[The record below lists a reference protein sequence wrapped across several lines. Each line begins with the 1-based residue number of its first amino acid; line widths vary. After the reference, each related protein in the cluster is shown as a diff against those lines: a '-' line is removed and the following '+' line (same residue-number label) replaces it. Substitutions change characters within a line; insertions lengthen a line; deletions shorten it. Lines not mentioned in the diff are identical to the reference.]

1 LTLADILL
9 RLSIPSTQE
18 VQYET
23 QSQNLDKVIRQQVEE
38 FFGQSLVLESIIHR
52 YVGVAEATAMKK
64 GVVENTA
71 ATSATFDFTKLFN
84 ELKEEMDHEQ
94 ERHAAVESINR

>member
-1 LTLADILL
+1 
-9 RLSIPSTQE
+9 
-18 VQYET
+18 
-23 QSQNLDKVIRQQVEE
+23 
-38 FFGQSLVLESIIHR
+38 
-52 YVGVAEATAMKK
+52 MKK

-94 ERHAAVESINR
+94 ERHAAAESVNR